1 MLFRSPGD
9 LEPLLEEIG
18 KTYLPYLCANVEA
31 VSKNQSFFEFQSDD
45 MHFLKARYSQYRVW
59 CLKELQDK
67 YNQIP
72 EDGKEETRKL
82 LTKYGCW
89 EPLWR
94 YQDLPMNASQEER
107 LPFWADRKMIGVNE

>member
-1 MLFRSPGD
+1 MSGSRLLAVEPNVLFNA
-9 LEPLLEEIG
+9 
-18 KTYLPYLCANVEA
+18 ANVDA

-45 MHFLKARYSQYRVW
+45 MHFVKARYSQYRVW
-59 CLKELQDK
+59 CLKQLQDK
-67 YNQIP
+67 FHQIP
-72 EDGKEETRKL
+72 ESRKEKTRKL

-94 YQDLPMNASQEER
+94 YQDLPMDTSQEEK